1 MPAGRTQAQIRAKL
15 SKALTKHLVDDF
27 AEHGADVVAKL
38 RVDKPNE
45 YLKMVS
51 AVLEREDAAEAAA
64 AVAYNVVE
72 RRVLRPVNQDG
83 GPTIWRADPEFK

>member
-1 MPAGRTQAQIRAKL
+1 MAATRTPAQNRAKL
-15 SKALTKHLVDDF
+15 SRALTRHLVDDF
-27 AEHGADVVAKL
+27 ADHGADVIAKL
-38 RVDKPNE
+38 RIDKPAD

-72 RRVLRPVNQDG
+72 RRVLRPVKTDG
-83 GPTIWRADPEFK
+83 GPTTWRAETEFQ